1 MRRDHLGRE
10 ALALL
15 GELTKFARWL
25 EHRSADAE
33 DLVQAAFAKALERA
47 SDLGDPA
54 KLKPWLF
61 RLTYRLHIDRR
72 RQDASRARL
81 MVLEGGLDEL
91 EPRAMGNLEID
102 ILQRINAQEIDRAL
116 RQLPEDQR
124 IALVLVD
131 AWEYTYDEVADI
143 VGIPVNTVR
152 SRVTRARARLEI
164 VLARGNHGKP
174 VKEGSACRA
183 TTTFL
188 PKSCLHGLMAH

>member
-1 MRRDHLGRE
+1 
-10 ALALL
+10 
-15 GELTKFARWL
+15 
-25 EHRSADAE
+25 
-33 DLVQAAFAKALERA
+33 
-47 SDLGDPA
+47 
-54 KLKPWLF
+54 
-61 RLTYRLHIDRR
+61 
-72 RQDASRARL
+72 
-81 MVLEGGLDEL
+81 
-91 EPRAMGNLEID
+91 MGNLEID

-174 VKEGSACRA
+174 VKEGSA
-183 TTTFL
+183 
-188 PKSCLHGLMAH
+188 